1 MKYIS
6 VVRAK
11 LKGASQKEAQK
22 AHDAAV
28 VQLSAM
34 TRPMGAVGHQP
45 YLNPQDPMEFL
56 AVDTW
61 TNLEG
66 LQKFMGDPS
75 VAAAFGQLFEGLPN
89 ITIWQESGWAS
100 FYDA

>member
-28 VQLSAM
+28 AQLSAM
-34 TRPMGAVGHQP
+34 TRPWG
-45 YLNPQDPMEFL
+45 
-56 AVDTW
+56 
-61 TNLEG
+61 
-66 LQKFMGDPS
+66 PS
-75 VAAAFGQLFEGLPN
+75 GIN
-89 ITIWQESGWAS
+89 RT
-100 FYDA
+100 